1 MSPYRENVLACLH
14 ELTGHVLGPMLWHK
28 LIFRARASLLAA
40 WTALARPTRLFI
52 VTIVLSGS
60 SLISCQL
67 WAPWAGRHAIGV
79 GGGDSLDRELLE
91 AVTRATS
98 TIAEDMTN
106 VN

>member
-1 MSPYRENVLACLH
+1 
-14 ELTGHVLGPMLWHK
+14 MLWHK

-98 TIAEDMTN
+98 TIAEACCSRAMPRHRP
-106 VN
+106 